1 MKDKVDLI
9 RQYCLIQLQ
18 VLNERENRLRKDLV
32 DVKIQ
37 REYLTQLIAEIDEM
51 ENVFKDLNVGGLL
64 KVAFRK
70 KK

>member
-37 REYLTQLIAEIDEM
+37 REYLTQLIAEIEM